1 MRFAIL
7 GISHETNT
15 FSEVPATYEKFEEAL
30 MLRGQEIV
38 KQYVDAEYTMTGY
51 LQAAEEFGF
60 EAVPLMYANT
70 GPIGTITK
78 DAYDRITA
86 EMFGMLRDQ
95 GPWDAVLICNH
106 GAAVSEEFPDMD
118 AEFGKK
124 TVQVALAIYEAAR
137 TESVA
142 YPSSMV

>member
-38 KQYVDAEYTMTGY
+38 KQSVDAEYTMTGY

-60 EAVPLMYANT
+60 EAVPLM
-70 GPIGTITK
+70 
-78 DAYDRITA
+78 
-86 EMFGMLRDQ
+86 
-95 GPWDAVLICNH
+95 
-106 GAAVSEEFPDMD
+106 
-118 AEFGKK
+118 
-124 TVQVALAIYEAAR
+124 
-137 TESVA
+137 
-142 YPSSMV
+142 